1 MTPRGGRD
9 PMRLVYRSHDWGG
22 GLHAPNDDLL
32 AADTR
37 PRSMPRRR
45 EPIPQRHTYER
56 SDRVDARRVSARE
69 EPVTQE
75 KEKSK
80 ENCRPSWRDTNRDA
94 QTSRKKSDTDDVGE
108 DGDSWNERNHG
119 NRGRVLGE
127 HGLRNVSA
135 NQIFS
140 TNGRDGEGEQ
150 KLALFNDLFH
160 GFLTGCGKGV
170 FRIATSPH
178 GQ

>member
-1 MTPRGGRD
+1 MIGEAACTLRTMIFWLQTPGQGQCRGAESQF
-9 PMRLVYRSHDWGG
+9 LK
-22 GLHAPNDDLL
+22 
-32 AADTR
+32 DTR
-37 PRSMPRRR
+37 TNVQIEWTRDGF
-45 EPIPQRHTYER
+45 RHEKNQY
-56 SDRVDARRVSARE
+56 
-69 EPVTQE
+69 TQE

-80 ENCRPSWRDTNRDA
+80 ENCRPSWPDTNRDA

-170 FRIATSPH
+170 FRIATSPQ
-178 GQ
+178 GQAAC